1 MNKMLFDSNSVIDII
16 ETLRNKQKDKTLQS
30 LKTNYEKQIK
40 SETKYLLTEI
50 NTIFDDENSKV
61 VSQYLATD
69 NNHGNYYKLHN
80 KLMSMYNSSKVSDS
94 NKTKLFPLIVDNYKS
109 FMGVLK
115 NTNFKIDDVD
125 IKDIS
130 NNLGYKYIKRYNNVN
145 KVYGLYLNDVNSL
158 NSINLYEKVVN
169 KQIRPVIVSYVY
181 SECMGHIVGT
191 IEYKRGLNVKGKEPH
206 TIVLQEEL
214 DQFFSKCTYHTLSKS
229 ADRINNKLAKKL
241 MVKSNSPYDEEKL
254 SGEKKNK
261 WGREIKKPRYP
272 LGINVNRQNKNG
284 DQKIY
289 AYSLMTGIGL
299 VTRNITDFTG
309 ITKSYTAKKLID
321 YLDNK
326 NLNFEVFSD
335 EPFVI
340 DDNYVE
346 DIIQFTQPYT
356 YKQNNVMVVVDNLKK
371 SQSVNSHDKWQ
382 KYLADSTK
390 IYNIEDASK
399 LDTIVNSP
407 IPEGYT
413 MSTIKEEIK
422 DCNEVTSKF
431 DYSEKMTI
439 TPYHKDNL
447 DKSSDERT
455 L

>member
-1 MNKMLFDSNSVIDII
+1 MNNMLFDSNSVIDII
-16 ETLRNKQKDKTLQS
+16 ETLRTNKDKKSLQP
-30 LKTNYEKQIK
+30 LKDKYLDKVSRK
-40 SETKYLLTEI
+40 SKDLLTEI
-50 NTIFDDENSKV
+50 NNVFYDENSKI

-80 KLMSMYNSSKVSDS
+80 KLMSMYNSPKVSDN
-94 NKTKLFPLIVDNYKS
+94 NKTKLFSLIVDNYKS
-109 FMGVLK
+109 FMSIVKNNNFNLQDKEVISAFKYLK
-115 NTNFKIDDVD
+115 NSYKDQNTCTNQAYSD
-125 IKDIS
+125 
-130 NNLGYKYIKRYNNVN
+130 
-145 KVYGLYLNDVNSL
+145 YLNDVNSL

-254 SGEKKNK
+254 SGEKKDK

-309 ITKSYTAKKLID
+309 MTKSYTAKKLID

-326 NLNFEVFSD
+326 NLNSGVFSD

-399 LDTIVNSP
+399 LDTIVNPP

-439 TPYHKDNL
+439 TPYHQDNL
-447 DKSSDERT
+447 DKSSDERR

>member
-1 MNKMLFDSNSVIDII
+1 MNNMLFDSNSVIDII
-16 ETLRNKQKDKTLQS
+16 ETLRTNKDKKSLQH
-30 LKTNYEKQIK
+30 LKEKYLDKVSRK
-40 SETKYLLTEI
+40 SKDLLTEI
-50 NTIFDDENSKV
+50 NTVFDDENSKI
-61 VSQYLATD
+61 VSKYLATD

-80 KLMSMYNSSKVSDS
+80 KLMSMYNSPKVSDN
-94 NKTKLFPLIVDNYKS
+94 NKTKLFSLIVDNYKS
-109 FMGVLK
+109 LMSIVKNNNFNLQDKEVISAFKYLK
-115 NTNFKIDDVD
+115 NSYKDQNSYTNQAYSD
-125 IKDIS
+125 
-130 NNLGYKYIKRYNNVN
+130 
-145 KVYGLYLNDVNSL
+145 YLNDVNSL

-214 DQFFSKCTYHTLSKS
+214 DHFFSKCTYHTLSKS

-254 SGEKKNK
+254 SGEKKDK

-326 NLNFEVFSD
+326 KLNSEVFSD

-399 LDTIVNSP
+399 LDTIVNPP

-439 TPYHKDNL
+439 TPYHQDNL
-447 DKSSDERT
+447 DKSTDERT

>member
-1 MNKMLFDSNSVIDII
+1 MNNMLFDSNSVIDII
-16 ETLRNKQKDKTLQS
+16 EILRTNKDKKSLQP
-30 LKTNYEKQIK
+30 LKEKYLDKVSRK
-40 SETKYLLTEI
+40 SRDLLTEI
-50 NTIFDDENSKV
+50 NNVFDDENSKI

-80 KLMSMYNSSKVSDS
+80 KLMSMYNSPKVSDN
-94 NKTKLFPLIVDNYKS
+94 NKTKLFSLIVDNYKS
-109 FMGVLK
+109 LMSIVKNNNFNLQDKEVISAFKYLK
-115 NTNFKIDDVD
+115 NSYKDQNSYTNQAYSD
-125 IKDIS
+125 
-130 NNLGYKYIKRYNNVN
+130 
-145 KVYGLYLNDVNSL
+145 YLNDVNSL

-254 SGEKKNK
+254 SGEKKDK

-309 ITKSYTAKKLID
+309 MTKSYTAKKLID

-326 NLNFEVFSD
+326 NLNSGVFSD

-399 LDTIVNSP
+399 LDTIVNPP

-413 MSTIKEEIK
+413 MSTLKEEIK

-439 TPYHKDNL
+439 TPYYQDNL
-447 DKSSDERT
+447 DKSNDERT

>member
-1 MNKMLFDSNSVIDII
+1 MNNMLFDSNSVIDII
-16 ETLRNKQKDKTLQS
+16 EILRTNKDKKSLQP
-30 LKTNYEKQIK
+30 LKEKYLDK
-40 SETKYLLTEI
+40 VNRNSRDLLTEI
-50 NTIFDDENSKV
+50 NIVFDDEGSKV
-61 VSQYLATD
+61 VSQYLAMD

-80 KLMSMYNSSKVSDS
+80 KLMSMYNSPKVSDN
-94 NKTKLFPLIVDNYKS
+94 NKTKLFSLIVDNYKS

-125 IKDIS
+125 IKVIS
-130 NNLGYKYIKRYNNVN
+130 NNLGYKYMKRYNNVN

-158 NSINLYEKVVN
+158 NLINLYEKVVN

-254 SGEKKNK
+254 SGEKKDK

-309 ITKSYTAKKLID
+309 MTKSYTAKKLID

-326 NLNFEVFSD
+326 NLNSGVFSD

-399 LDTIVNSP
+399 LDTIVNPP

-413 MSTIKEEIK
+413 MSTLKEEIK

-439 TPYHKDNL
+439 TPYHQDNF